1 MATSRKKV
9 ITSDE
14 EALALLEKALQEQG
28 NPNSVLQLDGWPTV
42 SIKLK
47 GANYDGTITAGTAQA
62 LIDYQKAVEHAYLQL
77 VATGSKKL
85 TLQEKRQLV
94 VTAKVE
100 KGSTFLTIDLNE
112 ALTQIATQ
120 LIGKMSPNDIIITV
134 LGLGA
139 IAGASVVAKAFA
151 KERSE
156 RLTKDAELQGRLALS
171 KEETKRLEVVT
182 QAMKQQPKLTL
193 AKEEFDDARDGVL
206 RSSADADSVELDGVV
221 LTGQQATTMARQPRT
236 KSEDAQL
243 NGVYIITG
251 VTWPSEGEVFLDLRS
266 VDKNG
271 EFKASL
277 STESLLQRDKD
288 LIAKAEWDRTPLY
301 LSINAKKLRGEV
313 VSAAVVGFD
322 WEKLRARGIP
332 KKR

>member
-1 MATSRKKV
+1 
-9 ITSDE
+9 
-14 EALALLEKALQEQG
+14 
-28 NPNSVLQLDGWPTV
+28 
-42 SIKLK
+42 
-47 GANYDGTITAGTAQA
+47 
-62 LIDYQKAVEHAYLQL
+62 
-77 VATGSKKL
+77 
-85 TLQEKRQLV
+85 
-94 VTAKVE
+94 
-100 KGSTFLTIDLNE
+100 
-112 ALTQIATQ
+112 
-120 LIGKMSPNDIIITV
+120 MSPNDIIITV

-139 IAGASVVAKAFA
+139 IAGASVVAKAFV

-156 RLTKDAELQGRLALS
+156 RLTKDSELQGRLALS

-182 QAMKQQPKLTL
+182 QAMKQQPRLTL

-221 LTGQQATTMARQPRT
+221 LTGQQATAMARQPRT
-236 KSEDAQL
+236 KSEEAQL

-251 VTWPSEGEVFLDLRS
+251 VTWPSEVEVFLDLRS
-266 VDKNG
+266 VDGNG

-322 WEKLRARGIP
+322 WEKLRARPIP
-332 KKR
+332 RRRR